1 MEGTSLQPHL
11 ETLLWSAATVVFIAV
26 GSFLLGRLASWV
38 GGRFGLS
45 ASERKKVFWGFLF
58 AGPWILG
65 FLIFVLGPSLAS
77 LYYSF
82 TDYKL
87 GETPVWSGVE
97 NYRELLLGEGAHG
110 RRFSQAMY
118 NSFYYAIVGVPLQV
132 GTALLM
138 AVLLNQQLRGIK
150 VFRLIFYLPVIL
162 AGGPAVLL
170 AWRYMFAANGGFVN
184 VTLQN
189 LAHNFFL
196 FDWIYRF
203 FIYAV
208 EGFNGFYAGIS
219 RGDPIGPLSYTLPA
233 LIGALAL
240 FSVLRGEWTEA
251 RRSRLLTISE
261 VVGGVVVVI
270 LIGRG
275 LVADPMDPTLLYA
288 GGLLALVGAL
298 LSASQQRVRSARGWQ
313 TAGLVVF
320 GIALVAML
328 LLGTPEHQAIYIPAI
343 LVSAAPLA
351 ISLFG
356 TWNRSK
362 FAVGGLLVAAL
373 CLIILARLVPG
384 QLDNGQIAAI
394 ARPIVLA
401 SSIEQPDNLDYLDET
416 YAATTP
422 SPLWIYGA
430 VVVVLVGL
438 AVANNRYPRAQK
450 YVIYIAFALFA
461 LLAVGTLVDGVRFFR
476 AYDDIALATGE
487 PNFHF
492 SLFRDTTRTFPDENR
507 VPLWLTS
514 ELWTKPSLVLITM
527 WSSGAGMLIFLAA
540 LKGVPQV
547 FYESAEVDG
556 ATRWQ
561 KFYKITLP
569 MISPALFYNIVIGVI
584 AALQTFEAIYIIST
598 PQTQDNMAS
607 VAFFLFNRTF
617 RQLFIGQGA
626 AASWILAV
634 IIVLLTML
642 QFRYSRWVHYE
653 A

>member
-11 ETLLWSAATVVFIAV
+11 ETLLWSAATVLFIVV

-38 GGRFGLS
+38 GGRLGLS
-45 ASERKKVFWGFLF
+45 ASERNKVFWGFLF

-87 GETPVWSGVE
+87 GETPVWSGLE

-118 NSFYYAIVGVPLQV
+118 NSFYYAVVGVPLQV

-189 LAHNFFL
+189 LAQSFFL

-240 FSVLRGEWTEA
+240 FTVLRGEWTEA
-251 RRSRLLTISE
+251 RRGRLLTIAE
-261 VVGGVVVVI
+261 VVGGAVAVI

-275 LVADPMDPTLLYA
+275 LVADPLDPTLVYA
-288 GGLLALVGAL
+288 GGLVALVGAL
-298 LSASQQRVRSARGWQ
+298 LSASRQRVRSARGWQ
-313 TAGLVVF
+313 VGGLVVF
-320 GIALVAML
+320 AIALLAML
-328 LLGTPEHQAIYIPAI
+328 LVGTPEHQAIYIPAI
-343 LVSAAPLA
+343 LISAAPLA
-351 ISLFG
+351 LSLFG
-356 TWNRSK
+356 AWNRPK
-362 FAVGGLLVAAL
+362 FAVGAVLAVAL
-373 CLIILARLVPG
+373 SLIILARLVPG

-394 ARPIVLA
+394 ARPLVLA
-401 SSIEQPDNLDYLDET
+401 SSIEQPDNVDYLTET

-438 AVANNRYPRAQK
+438 ASANNRYPRAHR
-450 YVIYIAFALFA
+450 YVIYGAFALFA
-461 LLAVGTLVDGVRFFR
+461 LLAVGTLVDGIRFFR
-476 AYDDIALATGE
+476 AFDEIAQATGE
-487 PNFHF
+487 PNYHF
-492 SLFRDTTRTFPDENR
+492 TLFRDTTRMFPDENR
-507 VPLWLTS
+507 VPLWLTG
-514 ELWTKPSLVLITM
+514 ELWTKPSLILITM

-561 KFYKITLP
+561 KFFKITLP

-598 PQTQDNMAS
+598 PQTQDNLAS
-607 VAFFLFNRTF
+607 AAFFLFNRTF

>member
-1 MEGTSLQPHL
+1 MEGTSLQPHV
-11 ETLLWSAATVVFIAV
+11 ETLVWSAATVIFIVV
-26 GSFLLGRLASWV
+26 GSYLLGKVASWV
-38 GGRFGLS
+38 GRRLGLS
-45 ASERKKVFWGFLF
+45 ASEANKVFWGFLF

-65 FLIFVLGPSLAS
+65 FVIFVLGPSVAS

-87 GETPVWSGVE
+87 GEVPNWTGLE
-97 NYRELLLGEGAHG
+97 NYRELLMGEGAHG
-110 RRFSQAMY
+110 RRFAESMY

-132 GTALLM
+132 GASLLM
-138 AVLLNQQLRGIK
+138 AMLLNQQLRGIK
-150 VFRLIFYLPVIL
+150 LFRMIFYLPVIL

-184 VTLQN
+184 VTLQG
-189 LAHNFFL
+189 LASQFFL
-196 FDWIYRF
+196 FDWLYRF
-203 FIYAV
+203 FIFSV
-208 EGFNGFYAGIS
+208 EGFNGFYSGVA
-219 RGDPIGPLSYTLPA
+219 RGDPIGPLVYFVPA
-233 LIGALAL
+233 LLGALAL

-251 RRSRLLTISE
+251 RRGRLMTIAE
-261 VVGGVVVVI
+261 IVGAVLAII
-270 LIGRG
+270 LVGRG
-275 LVADPMDPTLLYA
+275 LVADPMDPTLIYA
-288 GGLLALVGAL
+288 GGVVALVGTLVA
-298 LSASQQRVRSARGWQ
+298 AWQGRQRSARQWQ
-313 TAGLVVF
+313 IGTLVLFAVV
-320 GIALVAML
+320 LVAL
-328 LLGTPEHQAIYIPAI
+328 LTLGTPEHQAIYIPAI
-343 LVSAAPLA
+343 LLSAVPLV

-356 TWNRSK
+356 TWTRSK
-362 FAVGGLLVAAL
+362 FIVVGALAAALGLLIVAQL
-373 CLIILARLVPG
+373 LPG
-384 QLDNGQIAAI
+384 QFDNGQITAFTA
-394 ARPIVLA
+394 PVTLNTSLA
-401 SSIEQPDNLDYLDET
+401 QPDNLDYLES
-416 YAATTP
+416 YAENAP

-430 VVVVLVGL
+430 VVLVL
-438 AVANNRYPRAQK
+438 AVLATANNRYPRAQR
-450 YVIYIAFALFA
+450 YVIYVAFAVFA
-461 LLAVGTLVDGVRFFR
+461 LLAVGTLLDGIRYFR
-476 AYDDIALATGE
+476 AFDDIALATGE

-492 SLFRDTTRTFPDENR
+492 RLFRDTTHMFPDDNR
-507 VPLWLTS
+507 VPLWLTN
-514 ELWTKPSLVLITM
+514 ELWTKPSLILITM

-607 VAFFLFNRTF
+607 AAFFLFNRTF

-642 QFRYSRWVHYE
+642 QFRYSKWVHYE